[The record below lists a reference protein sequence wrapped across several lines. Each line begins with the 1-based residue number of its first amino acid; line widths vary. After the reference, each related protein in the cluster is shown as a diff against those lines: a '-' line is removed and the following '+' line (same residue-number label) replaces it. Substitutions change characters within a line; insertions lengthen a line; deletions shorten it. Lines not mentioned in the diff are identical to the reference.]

1 MPRFRLFAA
10 FLICALLAGCAA
22 GAQDAPGASAPP
34 ADPALAGWNAYQ
46 TLAAE
51 VAKTNNVDNQ
61 QALVDTFLRDYP
73 VSPLVK
79 DTQAIFLVNKPGA
92 DRVLLTGD
100 MTNWFDVLQMK
111 RVGQTSLWSLAQEL
125 PANARVDYR
134 YGLSGGGM
142 DGLFLD
148 PRNPNQVI
156 SGFGPHSELR
166 MPAYQA
172 PVELIARTGI
182 PTGTLED
189 LGRYQSAVTTTTHR
203 LRVYLPPGYDPAQR
217 YPTAYFQDGDDYL
230 DFAHAATIFDNAIA
244 DGALPPLI
252 GVFVY
257 PSREQGRQRDYDLN
271 DRYAEFF
278 ATELVP
284 MIDAKYSTIPEPASR
299 VVVGDSYG
307 GLISLYI
314 GLLYPDIFGGVV
326 NQSGYVSRH
335 RDRLASLFA
344 INPGLPLRIFTV
356 VGTFETCIGG
366 PVLGPE
372 CNFLEGNRNLRDVLQ
387 AGGYAL
393 SYSEHPQGHS
403 WGFWPAFVDDGIA
416 WGLNYQRK
424 N

>member
-1 MPRFRLFAA
+1 MPPFRMLAA
-10 FLICALLAGCAA
+10 FLLCAALAGCAA
-22 GAQDAPGASAPP
+22 GTAAPRPTSS
-34 ADPALAGWNAYQ
+34 DPALAAWDAYQ
-46 TLAAE
+46 TLTAEIARTGDAA
-51 VAKTNNVDNQ
+51 DQ
-61 QALVDTFLRDYP
+61 QELVNAFLRDYP
-73 VSPLVK
+73 QSPLVK
-79 DTQAIFLVNKPGA
+79 DTQAIFLVDKPGA

-100 MTNWFDVLQMK
+100 MTNWFDVLQMQ
-111 RVGQTSLWSLAQEL
+111 RVGQTSLWSLTQEL

-148 PRNPNQVI
+148 PRNPSQVI
-156 SGFGPHSELR
+156 SGFGAHSELR
-166 MPAYQA
+166 MPAYVA
-172 PVELIARTGI
+172 PVEAIARTGV

-189 LGRYQSAVTTTTHR
+189 LGRYQSKVTTTTHR
-203 LRVYLPPGYDPAQR
+203 LRVYLPAGYDPAQR

-230 DFAHAATIFDNAIA
+230 DFAKTATIFDNAIA

-278 ATELVP
+278 AKELVP
-284 MIDAKYSTIPEPASR
+284 MIDAKYSTIPDPASR

-326 NQSGYVSRH
+326 NQSGYVSRD

-356 VGTFETCIGG
+356 VGTFETCVGG
-366 PVLGPE
+366 PVLGAE
-372 CNFLEGNRNLRDVLQ
+372 CNFLEGNRNLRDVLE

-393 SYSEHPQGHS
+393 NYSEHPQGHS